1 MVGQNEAQE
10 YLGICTQTLEIY
22 VNYGKLNVRYQ
33 LTADREIP
41 LFDRA
46 ELENLRLEL
55 QAPQQDF
62 TIDALDDRLHL
73 GSHSSDIESV
83 PAPEPIRQA
92 GASEH
97 SSDLNLFDRDS
108 VVSMPSSKLRS
119 GFLVPSTQLD
129 GMDLFDRQYPI
140 VTAWGEPANSIGS
153 NSSKIHST
161 TAPIHPARKFPTQM
175 SSMPFAGIIG
185 VFLLLFA
192 ESVRNSISQAKRQI
206 EIYRQR

>member
-55 QAPQQDF
+55 QAPQQNF
-62 TIDALDDRLHL
+62 TIDALDDR
-73 GSHSSDIESV
+73 
-83 PAPEPIRQA
+83 PIRQA

-97 SSDLNLFDRDS
+97 SSGLNPIDRDS

-119 GFLVPSTQLD
+119 GFLVPSTQLG

-140 VTAWGEPANSIGS
+140 VTGWGEPANSIGS

-175 SSMPFAGIIG
+175 SSMPSAGIIG

-192 ESVRNSISQAKRQI
+192 ESVKNSISQARRQI